1 MEHLLKTIAHHW
13 NLSSDQYWHLRLL
26 CTLLLGPLVGI
37 LYFVF
42 FDKRAQ
48 RRPRPATGPKP
59 GMWIDSKGQLLS

>member
-1 MEHLLKTIAHHW
+1 MEHLLKIVAHHW
-13 NLSSDQYWHLRLL
+13 DLRPDQYWHLRLL

-48 RRPRPATGPKP
+48 RRPRPANGPKP
-59 GMWIDSKGQLLS
+59 GMWVDSKGRLLS